1 MKISYI
7 GMKAQEVSIK
17 PGTMKIVMQPDA
29 EVLDEVVVTG
39 MTKVDKRLFTG
50 ANTSP
55 YRTLTRIYMLLIIV
69 IILHNNS
76 NMSILLS
83 LSNTPPLTGYFYI

>member
-1 MKISYI
+1 
-7 GMKAQEVSIK
+7 MKAQEVSIK

-50 ANTSP
+50 ASD
-55 YRTLTRIYMLLIIV
+55 
-69 IILHNNS
+69 S
-76 NMSILLS
+76 GKCKAGWSA
-83 LSNTPPLTGYFYI
+83 

>member
-39 MTKVDKRLFTG
+39 MTKVDKRLFYWCG
-50 ANTSP
+50 RSFDSGKCKAGWSA
-55 YRTLTRIYMLLIIV
+55 
-69 IILHNNS
+69 
-76 NMSILLS
+76 
-83 LSNTPPLTGYFYI
+83 

>member
-1 MKISYI
+1 MQ
-7 GMKAQEVSIK
+7 GIK
-17 PGTMKIVMQPDA
+17 
-29 EVLDEVVVTG
+29 
-39 MTKVDKRLFTG
+39 
-50 ANTSP
+50 NTSP

>member
-39 MTKVDKRLFTG
+39 MTKVDKRL
-50 ANTSP
+50 
-55 YRTLTRIYMLLIIV
+55 LLVRPIV
-69 IILHNNS
+69 
-76 NMSILLS
+76 
-83 LSNTPPLTGYFYI
+83 